1 MTNPPPN
8 DPAKGS
14 ALSASNPAK
23 SWELLPKGLP
33 QMRACL
39 DAMKAQ
45 IALALPRHLTP
56 ERVLRVATTALQTN
70 PMLLECTT
78 LSVVGGIVAA
88 AQLGLEIGGNLGQAY
103 LVPYRVKGVLV
114 ASFIPGYRGM
124 IDLSR
129 RSGSV
134 SVIEARV
141 VHKRD
146 KFTVRLGVDAT
157 VEHAPYMGE
166 GDPGPTVAV
175 YAVCKMRDGSVQFDV
190 LTKREVESVRKRSK
204 AGDSGPWQTDYE
216 EMAKKSVIRRLWKVL
231 PVSVER
237 AMAAAIAA
245 HDRAEDGNPI
255 DGSSI
260 ILEGADVFGVERE
273 EPDAQGAEAPKT
285 PEPQTPKPTTSGE
298 SPARRTRRTVLD
310 GAPKPADGDPTAG
323 IVADLVAVHERIRAE
338 DPEAFAAGWKIDIP
352 DGVAP
357 AKAVAG
363 FTLNGFGVDA
373 LVAARDAANEF
384 VARSPLPPKGASR

>member
-1 MTNPPPN
+1 MTNPTPN
-8 DPAKGS
+8 AS
-14 ALSASNPAK
+14 ALSAPATAK

-39 DAMKAQ
+39 DAMKSQ
-45 IALALPRHLTP
+45 IALALPKHLTP
-56 ERVLRVATTALQTN
+56 ERVLRVATTALQTT
-70 PMLLECTT
+70 PKLLECTT

-134 SVIEARV
+134 SVVEARV

-157 VEHAPYMGE
+157 IEHVPYMGAE
-166 GDPGPTVAV
+166 EPGPMIAV
-175 YAVCKMRDGSVQFDV
+175 YAVCRMRDGSAQFDV
-190 LTKREVESVRKRSK
+190 LTKREVESVRRRSK
-204 AGDSGPWQTDYE
+204 SGDDGPWVTDPE

-255 DGSSI
+255 DGSTI
-260 ILEGADVFGVERE
+260 ILENADVFGVERE
-273 EPDAQGAEAPKT
+273 EPGAQGAEPTKPAET
-285 PEPQTPKPTTSGE
+285 KPTAGDA
-298 SPARRTRRTVLD
+298 PARRRRTILD
-310 GAPKPADGDPTAG
+310 GAPKPAADGDPTAE
-323 IVADLVAVHERIRAE
+323 LVAVHERIRQE
-338 DPEAFAAGWKIDIP
+338 DPEAFAAGWKIDLP
-352 DGVAP
+352 EGVAP

-373 LVAARDAANEF
+373 LVAAREAANDF
-384 VARSPLPPKGASR
+384 AAKNPLPPKAPGK